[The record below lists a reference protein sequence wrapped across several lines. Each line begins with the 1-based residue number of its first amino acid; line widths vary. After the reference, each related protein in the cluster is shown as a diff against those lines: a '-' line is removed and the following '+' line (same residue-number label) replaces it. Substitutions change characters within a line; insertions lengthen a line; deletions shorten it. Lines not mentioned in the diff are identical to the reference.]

1 MVFAICA
8 QLLYLWA
15 LLYIARQMAVE
26 VSDGAS
32 EQVLLVVV
40 ICVEARAARIANI
53 LAPLFDLWEIA
64 RHFASSSKQV
74 DLEHERVF
82 FGAFT
87 QHVR

>member
-1 MVFAICA
+1 VILIILAAINEVNNGDGMVFAICA

-40 ICVEARAARIANI
+40 ICVEVR
-53 LAPLFDLWEIA
+53 
-64 RHFASSSKQV
+64 
-74 DLEHERVF
+74 LE
-82 FGAFT
+82 
-87 QHVR
+87 